1 MTVLGGAVHVTVT
14 GGAVQV
20 TVTGGAVHVTVT
32 GAGQVICAGGGDIGG
47 GDGEG
52 AGICE

>member
-1 MTVLGGAVHVTVT
+1 MTVL

-20 TVTGGAVHVTVT
+20 TVTGGAVHVIVT
-32 GAGQVICAGGGDIGG
+32 GVGQVICAGGGDIGW